1 MFRPTSLVV
10 ASLLLAA
17 PAVAAE
23 DRSPT
28 ATPGDAVQSFY
39 AFHMTHDM
47 GFSREAVSERAAW
60 LIHDVRY
67 VSGPSF
73 RTILGR

>member
-1 MFRPTSLVV
+1 MFHPIFLVI

-23 DRSPT
+23 GRSLT
-28 ATPGDAVQSFY
+28 ATPGDLVPVK
-39 AFHMTHDM
+39 
-47 GFSREAVSERAAW
+47 GAW

-73 RTILGR
+73 RKLLAQ

>member
-23 DRSPT
+23 GLSLT
-28 ATPGDAVQSFY
+28 ATPGDLVPVK
-39 AFHMTHDM
+39 
-47 GFSREAVSERAAW
+47 GAW

-73 RTILGR
+73 RTLLGR